1 MCEKKERERETNSNR
16 KREKTQIEREREKK
30 NGEANTNR
38 ERERQLDST
47 WNPHL
52 KIEFLKICV
61 RTTLAQIGQIISSLE
76 KQELKMLKTTL
87 ANLHD
92 WEE

>member
-1 MCEKKERERETNSNR
+1 MERQTQIENERET
-16 KREKTQIEREREKK
+16 
-30 NGEANTNR
+30 
-38 ERERQLDST
+38 QLDST

-52 KIEFLKICV
+52 KMEFHKICV

-76 KQELKMLKTTL
+76 KQELKMLETTL
-87 ANLHD
+87 ANLHN